1 MPVILL
7 VILSFLGV
15 MSVLYRVVRSAID
28 QSNMAKDIKT
38 IKAILIAELAQT
50 EFVNDEEE
58 KTTINLCP
66 NCGEKLDPK
75 AKQCPRCKMFVRSQ

>member
-1 MPVILL
+1 MK
-7 VILSFLGV
+7 SYG
-15 MSVLYRVVRSAID
+15 YG
-28 QSNMAKDIKT
+28 N
-38 IKAILIAELAQT
+38 ELAQT

-66 NCGEKLDPK
+66 NCDEKLDPK